1 MRLTR
6 IYQQQP
12 LNEGSEINLSQE
24 AVHHLTR
31 VLRLTVG
38 SEFVVFNGEGGEF
51 KAKIIAMQKKIVT
64 ARVGAFNP
72 MNPESPLQI
81 ILGQAI
87 IRSEKMD
94 YTLQKAV
101 ELGITHFMPLIT
113 ERSWKLPYDRLEK
126 RLSHWQAVIVNA
138 CEQSGRTQI
147 PSLEEP
153 ILFQDAINKIQA
165 TIRAILIPNLT
176 QTQLPIIKTCHRV
189 AILVGPEGGWS
200 KIETILA
207 LDAGYIPVQLGP
219 RILRAETAGLVATTV
234 FQGLF
239 GDISLNLV

>member
-12 LNEGSEINLSQE
+12 LREGWEINLSEE

-38 SEFVVFNGEGGEF
+38 TEFIVFNGEGGEF
-51 KAKIIAMQKKIVT
+51 KAKIISMQKKIV
-64 ARVGAFNP
+64 AVQVGTFNP
-72 MNPESPLQI
+72 INRESPLQI
-81 ILGQAI
+81 ILGQTI

-101 ELGITHFMPLIT
+101 ELGVTHIVPLIT
-113 ERSWKLPYDRLEK
+113 ERSWKLPLDRLEK
-126 RLSHWQAVIVNA
+126 RLSHWQAIIVNA

-147 PSLEEP
+147 PTIEKP
-153 ILFQDAINKIQA
+153 ISFQDAINKIKA
-165 TIRAILIPNLT
+165 DIRAILIPNPT
-176 QTQLPIIKTCHRV
+176 QTLPLLVKPCANV
-189 AILVGPEGGWS
+189 AVFVGPEGGWS
-200 KIETILA
+200 EIETTFA
-207 LDAGYIPVQLGP
+207 LEAGYLPVQLGP
-219 RILRAETAGLVATTV
+219 RILRTETAGLVAMTV